1 MSWIRTE
8 EMIIEKGNKYYNNYE
23 SKTPGWSYCCT
34 GTNAKGIKDGIGRP
48 GANVLDN
55 CVGFAVGAYVETFM
69 KNYKG
74 NPKAEEIYD
83 KNVKLKYNK
92 NFPFKLSCNA
102 NGLFDLIRV
111 STGKPRVDK
120 YCSLEYLNRRKNPS
134 LKVLEPYLIKFE
146 DKPPLGGL
154 IAWGNS
160 SGVNHVAYICGV
172 SSDGNH
178 IKTLHAGWKYPQW
191 TNTVSGGYTPTL
203 RDYDRVLSE
212 HTYGYKGKCLGY
224 LQNPAVIESY
234 DSIQPPL
241 IVDTLQPKPTTVNII
256 GLKNNDSS
264 YIQHIKIF
272 YKWDNDVTTTD
283 YDGVAITSDTHFN
296 VTIQKPRDAAYI
308 SVIPVIV
315 TNDGTMYEGDIY
327 LKQLTKSY
335 PCIQIVNNN
344 KEIINAVPH
353 IYTGAEWKEVIP
365 TIRTN
370 NNWYE
375 LYNTDKERVK

>member
-1 MSWIRTE
+1 MSWIRTD
-8 EMIIEKGNKYYNNYE
+8 EMIIEKGNKYYNNSS

-69 KNYKG
+69 RNYKG
-74 NPKAEEIYD
+74 NPKAEEIYN

-102 NGLFDLIRV
+102 NGIFDLIRV

-120 YCSLEYLNRRKNPS
+120 DCSLKYLNARKNTS

-154 IAWGNS
+154 IAWGG
-160 SGVNHVAYICGV
+160 SGVNHIAYICGV
-172 SSDGNH
+172 SDDGNTVD
-178 IKTLHAGWKYPQW
+178 TLHAGWKYPDW
-191 TNTVSGGYTPTL
+191 TTPVSGGYKPTL
-203 RDYDRVLSE
+203 RTYTRVLSNG
-212 HTYGYKGKCLGY
+212 TYGYKGKCLGY
-224 LQNPAVIESY
+224 LQNPAVIDNSY
-234 DSIQPPL
+234 DSIQPPV
-241 IVDTLQPKPTTVNII
+241 IVDVLQTSPTTVNII
-256 GLKNNDSS
+256 GVKNNDSS
-264 YIQHIKIF
+264 YIQHLKLF
-272 YKWDNDVTTTD
+272 YKWNNEVTTTD
-283 YDGVAITSDTHFN
+283 YDGVAITSDINFN
-296 VTIQKPRDAAYI
+296 VTIQKPREATHI

-315 TNDGTMYEGDIY
+315 TNTDVTYEGDIY

-335 PCIQIVNNN
+335 PCIQIVNKN
-344 KEIINAVPH
+344 KEIINAVPQ
-353 IYTGAEWKEVIP
+353 IYTGEEWKEAIP
-365 TIRTN
+365 TVRTDH
-370 NNWYE
+370 NWYE